1 MFLLSIRII
10 CAYKSYYFIIEK
22 YYILL
27 LQISKKR
34 KTMQPKQVI
43 LYIEDDV
50 DVRDATARVLRTCGA
65 EVITAQDGE
74 DGVAAFIRYRPDLI
88 IADIGMPRLNGLD
101 MARKIRTVDTDTPII
116 ITSGYSDVEYFLN
129 SIEIGVSQF
138 LIKPI
143 ALNKLM
149 ETVKHFLEKGL
160 ALKELREQSNL
171 LMEYKKAVDVSS
183 IVSKTDTKGIIT
195 FVNDHFCDISG
206 YDKEELVGRPHN
218 IIRHPDM
225 PSSAFKEM
233 WETIQAKQVWN
244 GVVKNR
250 AKNGSAYHVKS
261 TIIPILDSSGN
272 ILEYIGIR
280 SDITEVETIRAKLGD
295 DLKITAKNLEEAYQR
310 SREYEHAI
318 DESNIL
324 SRTDLKGIITYVN
337 DKFCKVCGYSRE
349 ELIGQ
354 NHNIVR
360 HEDMPESLFK
370 ELWET
375 IESCRVWKGV
385 IKNKQK
391 DGTEY
396 WVDSVIL
403 PILDGEGKTVEYM
416 AIRHDVSDIIELH
429 QELEETQREVIYRM
443 GEIGE
448 SRSKETGYHVK
459 RVAEYS
465 KLLALKAG
473 ICMEEAVLLSNASP
487 MHDIGKVGIPDMIL
501 LKPGKLSEEEFEVI
515 KTHSEVG
522 YNILKGSER
531 PLLKTAGIVA
541 HQHHERFDG
550 KGYPQGLKGEE
561 IHIYARITAVADVFD
576 ALGSDRCYKKAWPL
590 DKILAFFKEE
600 RGGQFDPTLVDLF
613 LDNLDEFLQIRDSY
627 ID

>member
-1 MFLLSIRII
+1 MRPDN
-10 CAYKSYYFIIEK
+10 
-22 YYILL
+22 
-27 LQISKKR
+27 
-34 KTMQPKQVI
+34 TVI
-43 LYIEDDV
+43 LYIEDDA
-50 DVRDATARVLRTCGA
+50 DVRDTTAHVLRGCGG
-65 EVITAQDGE
+65 EVVTAQDGE
-74 DGVAAFIRYRPDLI
+74 EGIEAFVRYRPDLI
-88 IADIGMPRLNGLD
+88 IADIGMPKLNGLE
-101 MARKIRTVDTDTPII
+101 MVRKIRAVDSETPII
-116 ITSGYSDVEYFLN
+116 ITSEHGDVDCFVKAIDL
-129 SIEIGVSQF
+129 GVSQF
-138 LIKPI
+138 LIKPL
-143 ALNKLM
+143 ALDKL
-149 ETVKHFLEKGL
+149 TVVVERFLEKGVM
-160 ALKELREQSNL
+160 LKELREHSSL

-183 IVSKTDTKGIIT
+183 IVSKTDPKGAIT
-195 FVNDHFCDISG
+195 FVNDHFCAISG
-206 YDKEELVGRPHN
+206 YTKEELIGRPHN

-233 WETIQAKQVWN
+233 WETIQSKRVWN

-250 AKNGSAYHVKS
+250 TKNGSAYHVKS
-261 TIIPILDSSGN
+261 TVIPILDSSGN

-280 SDITEVETIRAKLGD
+280 SDITEVETMRAKLGD

-318 DESNIL
+318 NESNIL

-360 HEDMPESLFK
+360 HEDMPESIFK
-370 ELWET
+370 ELWES
-375 IESCRVWKGV
+375 IESCLVWKGV
-385 IKNKQK
+385 IKNKRK

-403 PILDGEGKTVEYM
+403 PILDAEGKTVEYM
-416 AIRHDVSDIIELH
+416 AIRHDVSDIIALH

-448 SRSKETGYHVK
+448 SRSKETGNHVK

-473 ICMEEAVLLSNASP
+473 LSMEEAVLLSNASP
-487 MHDIGKVGIPDMIL
+487 MHDIGKVGIADTVL
-501 LKPGKLSEEEFEVI
+501 LKPGKLDAAEFEII
-515 KTHSEVG
+515 KTHSEIG

-550 KGYPQGLKGEE
+550 TGYPQGLKGEE

-600 RGGQFDPTLVDLF
+600 RGGHFDATLIDLF
-613 LDNLDEFLQIRDSY
+613 FEHLDEFLHIRDSY
-627 ID
+627 VD

>member
-1 MFLLSIRII
+1 MLSR
-10 CAYKSYYFIIEK
+10 
-22 YYILL
+22 
-27 LQISKKR
+27 
-34 KTMQPKQVI
+34 QVI

-65 EVITAQDGE
+65 EVVTAQDGE
-74 DGVAAFIRYRPDLI
+74 DGIAAFIRYRPDLI
-88 IADIGMPRLNGLD
+88 VADIGMPKIDGLE
-101 MARKIRTVDTDTPII
+101 MARKIRTVDGDTPII

-149 ETVKHFLEKGL
+149 ETVKRFLEKGL
-160 ALKELREQSNL
+160 ALKGLREQSNL

-183 IVSKTDTKGIIT
+183 IVSKTDPKGIIT

-250 AKNGSAYHVKS
+250 AKNGNAYHVK
-261 TIIPILDSSGN
+261 TTVIPILDSSGN

-280 SDITEVETIRAKLGD
+280 SDITEVETMRAKLRD
-295 DLKITAKNLEEAYQR
+295 DLKITAKNLEDAYQR
-310 SREYEHAI
+310 SREYERAI

-324 SRTDLKGIITYVN
+324 SRTDLAGIITYVN
-337 DKFCKVCGYSRE
+337 DKFCKVCGYSRG

-360 HEDMPESLFK
+360 HEDMPESVFR

-385 IKNKQK
+385 IKNKRK
-391 DGTEY
+391 DGTAY

-465 KLLALKAG
+465 RLLAVKVG
-473 ICMEEAVLLSNASP
+473 ISAEEAALLSNASP
-487 MHDIGKVGIPDMIL
+487 MHDIGKVGIADTIL
-501 LKPGKLSEEEFEVI
+501 LKPGKLSEEEFAVM
-515 KTHSEVG
+515 KTHSEIG

-550 KGYPQGLKGEE
+550 NGYPQGLKGEE

-576 ALGSDRCYKKAWPL
+576 ALGSDRCYKEAWSL

-600 RGGQFDPTLVDLF
+600 RGRQFDPTLVDLF
-613 LDNLDEFLQIRDSY
+613 FDNLDEFLQIRDSY

>member
-1 MFLLSIRII
+1 
-10 CAYKSYYFIIEK
+10 
-22 YYILL
+22 
-27 LQISKKR
+27 
-34 KTMQPKQVI
+34 MQPNQII
-43 LYIEDDV
+43 LYMEDDV
-50 DVRDATARVLRTCGA
+50 DVRNTTARVLRTCGA
-65 EVITAQDGE
+65 QVVTAQDGE
-74 DGVAAFIRYRPDLI
+74 EGIEAFVRYRPDLVI
-88 IADIGMPRLNGLD
+88 TDIGMPKLNGLD
-101 MARKIRTVDTDTPII
+101 VARKIRAVDGETPIV
-116 ITSGYSDVEYFLN
+116 ITSGYSDVECFLS
-129 SIEIGVSQF
+129 SIDLGVNQF

-143 ALNKLM
+143 ALKKLM
-149 ETVKHFLEKGL
+149 EVVNRLLEKGL
-160 ALKELREQSNL
+160 MLKELREQSSL

-183 IVSKTDTKGIIT
+183 IVSKTDPKGIIT

-206 YDKEELVGRPHN
+206 YTKDELIGRPHS

-225 PSSAFKEM
+225 PSSAFKDM
-233 WETIQAKQVWN
+233 WETIQSKRTWN
-244 GVVKNR
+244 GIVKNR
-250 AKNGSAYHVKS
+250 AKNGSAYHVKT
-261 TIIPILDSSGN
+261 TIIPILDSSGG

-295 DLKITAKNLEEAYQR
+295 DLKIASKDLEEAYQR

-318 DESNIL
+318 NESNIL
-324 SRTDLKGIITYVN
+324 SRTDLSGIITYVN

-349 ELIGQ
+349 ELIGK

-360 HEDMPESLFK
+360 HEDMPESTFK

-375 IESCRVWKGV
+375 IESCMVWKGV
-385 IKNKQK
+385 IKNKRK
-391 DGTEY
+391 DGSEY

-416 AIRHDVSDIIELH
+416 AIRHDVSNIIELH

-448 SRSKETGYHVK
+448 SRSKETGHHVK

-465 KLLALKAG
+465 KLLAIKSG
-473 ICMEEAVLLSNASP
+473 ISMEEAVLLSNASP
-487 MHDIGKVGIPDMIL
+487 MHDIGKVGIPDTIL
-501 LKPGKLSEEEFEVI
+501 LKPGKLSEEEFDVI

-550 KGYPQGLKGEE
+550 KGYPQGLSGED
-561 IHIYARITAVADVFD
+561 IHIYARITAIADVFD

-590 DKILAFFKEE
+590 DKTLAFFKEE
-600 RGGQFDPTLVDLF
+600 RGGQFDPVLVDLF
-613 LDNLDEFLQIRDSY
+613 LDNIDEFLQIRDSY
-627 ID
+627 TD